1 MNDTGSTRQ
10 TIFTTDLTNL
20 HYDRNTYQGGRG
32 ITTVVTANGVVNR
45 ERITIEIQLLMA
57 DGTAISPWFRELALI
72 KHVLPGVPAFRLSG
86 NAMRDH
92 FYFATAPGNTTLYV
106 AKKKNG
112 IVTQLPV
119 V

>member
-1 MNDTGSTRQ
+1 M
-10 TIFTTDLTNL
+10 
-20 HYDRNTYQGGRG
+20 
-32 ITTVVTANGVVNR
+32 TTVTTANGVVDR

-57 DGTAISPWFRELALI
+57 DGTAISPWFRELAII
-72 KHVLPGVPAFRLSG
+72 KPILPGASDYRLSG
-86 NAMRDH
+86 NAMRNH
-92 FYFATAPGNTTLYV
+92 FYFATAPGNTMLYI